1 MHIKA
6 EDIAF
11 WILILAALA
20 VILWLLH
27 GSPTL
32 ENALISI
39 GIFLLSSELL
49 LWKKYFEVD
58 KNVAVSFMR
67 MKHDLITIK
76 GDVESIKNNVEK
88 IDVKADGIE
97 NLLKRKRR

>member
-1 MHIKA
+1 MKLKA

-11 WILILAALA
+11 WIFTLAALG

-39 GIFLLSSELL
+39 GVLIISSEFM

-58 KNVAVSFMR
+58 KKTALGFAQVKS
-67 MKHDLITIK
+67 DL
-76 GDVESIKNNVEK
+76 
-88 IDVKADGIE
+88 DGIKKDLNHGQQDLKDYLLRIE
-97 NLLKRKRR
+97 NSLKKR

>member
-1 MHIKA
+1 MKINA

-11 WILILAALA
+11 WIFTLSALG

-39 GIFLLSSELL
+39 GVLIISSEFM

-58 KNVAVSFMR
+58 KKTALGFAQVKS
-67 MKHDLITIK
+67 DL
-76 GDVESIKNNVEK
+76 
-88 IDVKADGIE
+88 DGIKKDL
-97 NLLKRKRR
+97 NYGQQDLKDHLLRIEHSLKKGK